1 MGFNPVFRSN
11 RKKNLCNS
19 SSLGMQTFVVG
30 RVSARQNESGRA
42 ENFTFCHILQH
53 KYLGC
58 AVRIVLTILSLFIKS
73 ENCFCVRSMTS
84 CLSRGHW
91 NTPFCK
97 RLESRTKPSLS
108 QTRPFINR
116 RVLPQN
122 RKRISVCMGFGAC
135 LAHFRDVHKWNW

>member
-1 MGFNPVFRSN
+1 
-11 RKKNLCNS
+11 
-19 SSLGMQTFVVG
+19 MQTFVVG
-30 RVSARQNESGRA
+30 RVSAKQNESGRT
-42 ENFTFCHILQH
+42 ENFTFCYIFQH

-58 AVRIVLTILSLFIKS
+58 AVRIVLTMLNPFIKS

-97 RLESRTKPSLS
+97 RLESRTKPSPS

-122 RKRISVCMGFGAC
+122 RKRISVSYGSSSNCRLTIVASESIPLRRSVFPAAM
-135 LAHFRDVHKWNW
+135 

>member
-1 MGFNPVFRSN
+1 
-11 RKKNLCNS
+11 
-19 SSLGMQTFVVG
+19 MQTFVVG
-30 RVSARQNESGRA
+30 RVSARQNESGVA

-58 AVRIVLTILSLFIKS
+58 AVRIVLTILSPFIKS

-97 RLESRTKPSLS
+97 RFESRTKPSPS
-108 QTRPFINR
+108 QTEIF
-116 RVLPQN
+116 
-122 RKRISVCMGFGAC
+122 
-135 LAHFRDVHKWNW
+135 

>member
-1 MGFNPVFRSN
+1 
-11 RKKNLCNS
+11 
-19 SSLGMQTFVVG
+19 MQTFVVG
-30 RVSARQNESGRA
+30 RVSAKQNESGVA

-58 AVRIVLTILSLFIKS
+58 AVRIVLTILSPFIKS
-73 ENCFCVRSMTS
+73 ENCFCVRSITS

-97 RLESRTKPSLS
+97 RFESRTKPSPS
-108 QTRPFINR
+108 HTRPFITR

-122 RKRISVCMGFGAC
+122 RNRISVSYGSSSNCKLTIAASEFTPLRRSVFPAAM
-135 LAHFRDVHKWNW
+135 